1 MLLRNGKSERHLIF
15 PAPGA
20 NLNIDGRVYTKQK

>member
-1 MLLRNGKSERHLIF
+1 MLMRKGKSERHMIF